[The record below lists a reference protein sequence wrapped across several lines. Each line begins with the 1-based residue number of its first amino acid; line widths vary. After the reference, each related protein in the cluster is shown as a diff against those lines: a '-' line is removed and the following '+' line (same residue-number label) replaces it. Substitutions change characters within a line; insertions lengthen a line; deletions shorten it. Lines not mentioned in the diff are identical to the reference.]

1 MRAIGYHLFYWTVS
15 IVCVTTHFLVG
26 CLCLFTPHPMRYNRA
41 ASRLFIRIIVW
52 SMGIN
57 LTITGQDDIPTNT
70 PCIFMANHTSL
81 LDILVMACAI
91 PIHFN
96 FIAKKEL
103 IWAPLIGIDLIMAGD
118 FLIDRS
124 NPRKAKAC
132 LDKVAKRLQQGGSVL
147 IFPEGTRS
155 QNGDLLPFKRGA
167 FKLAKKSGATVVPCY
182 IHGTSSIVKKKS
194 LLASKGNV
202 QLSFAHPISS
212 QNIDVDTLHSATYQ
226 AIEGMQK
233 R

>member
-1 MRAIGYHLFYWTVS
+1 MRAIGYHLFYWAVV

-26 CLCLFTPHPMRYNRA
+26 CLCLFTPHPMHYNRA
-41 ASRLFIRIIVW
+41 SSRQFIRLILW
-52 SMGIN
+52 SMGIQ
-57 LTITGQDDIPTNT
+57 LAVEGQEHIPLNT
-70 PCIFMANHTSL
+70 SCIFMANHTSL
-81 LDILVMACAI
+81 LDVLVMVRAI

-96 FIAKKEL
+96 FISKKEL
-103 IWAPLIGIDLIMAGD
+103 VWAPFIGIGMIMAGD

-124 NPRKAKAC
+124 NPRKAKFC
-132 LDKVAKRLQQGGSVL
+132 LDKVAKRLHQGGSVL

-167 FKLAKKSGATVVPCY
+167 FKLAKKTAATIVPCY

-194 LLASKGNV
+194 LLASKGHIRV
-202 QLSFAHPISS
+202 QFGAPIAST
-212 QNIDVDTLHSATYQ
+212 NTDVDTLHTATYQ
-226 AIEGMQK
+226 AIEGIQK